1 MMKKKFKV
9 IHEHGKAI
17 VTEGVM
23 MGNNV
28 LKNVRVL
35 GWVSRNNRVYPKDV
49 VAKNLHKY
57 ESAIVNID
65 HPTREGPR
73 KYEDRF
79 GRIINVRMEQDGI
92 YGDLVYNPEHPLA
105 KSFKWWAEN
114 DPKAIGLSHN
124 ITAKTKY
131 SPDGFETITDIDTVD
146 AVEVVS
152 DPGTTNGLFEHYTKS
167 LENKMSDE
175 KQEDLVRKLDKGVN
189 IKIENE
195 DDNVPDKKDDDKE
208 DEKILNQK
216 EGEKSGMDFF
226 EGEKGAQGMNSN
238 NSYANTPCSL
248 AEYVTGLKTKFMEVV
263 GDEDKVLKLI
273 DMLDLQEKND
283 ASLAMHPTVESED
296 KDDDDKD
303 KKKESHEKLDDKLGT
318 DGKDLNGKDDPMR
331 DAEDKKK
338 AEEALRSNP
347 SVGYKQ
353 LLEELDMFRIQ
364 ARRNEL
370 TSKAKELCDKAGLPA
385 YAITECFVDTLI
397 GSKEDSWKNLVED
410 RKRVAF
416 HTKKPISTGVPDT
429 KLTVDSLV
437 KQLTQE

>member
-1 MMKKKFKV
+1 MMKKKYKI
-9 IHEHGKAI
+9 IHEHGKACI
-17 VTEGVM
+17 TETVM
-23 MGNNV
+23 MGSNVLNNV
-28 LKNVRVL
+28 RIL

-57 ESAIVNID
+57 EGAIVNID

-79 GRIINVRMEQDGI
+79 GRIHNVRMEQDGI

-105 KSFKWWAEN
+105 KSFKWWATN

-189 IKIENE
+189 IKIEAE
-195 DDNVPDKKDDDKE
+195 DDNIPDKKDDDKE

-248 AEYVTGLKTKFMEVV
+248 AEYVTGLKSKFMEVV

-283 ASLAMHPTVESED
+283 ASMAMHPTVESED

-303 KKKESHEKLDDKLGT
+303 KKKESHEKLGDKEKT

>member
-1 MMKKKFKV
+1 
-9 IHEHGKAI
+9 
-17 VTEGVM
+17 
-23 MGNNV
+23 
-28 LKNVRVL
+28 VL

-175 KQEDLVRKLDKGVN
+175 KQEDLVRKLDKGHE

-195 DDNVPDKKDDDKE
+195 DDNDPDKKDDDKTLE
-208 DEKILNQK
+208 A
-216 EGEKSGMDFF
+216 EKSGMDFF

-238 NSYANTPCSL
+238 NSYSNSPNSL
-248 AEYVTGLKTKFMEVV
+248 AEYVTGLKEKFMEVV

-283 ASLAMHPTVESED
+283 ASLAQHPTVESED
-296 KDDDDKD
+296 KDADDDKD
-303 KKKESHEKLDDKLGT
+303 KKQEAVE
-318 DGKDLNGKDDPMR
+318 KDDCK
-331 DAEDKKK
+331 DDVEDKKK

-370 TSKAKELCDKAGLPA
+370 TNKAKELCDKAGLPA